1 MNRERI
7 DLKRW
12 VMAAIGAFGVIFVGD
27 YVIHNLWLGGFYRA
41 HASWWR
47 APQEMQAL
55 MGVLILSEL
64 TLAALL
70 ALVYAKG
77 YESGRGAAGQGLRFG
92 FLMGVLLYVPG
103 VLMKHFVYPYPALL
117 LLNWMLGG
125 LIEITVA
132 GTVIGFLYKPEK

>member
-1 MNRERI
+1 MDLKRI

-12 VMAAIGAFGVIFVGD
+12 VRATIGAFATIFIGEF
-27 YVIHNLWLGGFYRA
+27 VIHELWLGGFYHA

-70 ALVYAKG
+70 TLVYAKG
-77 YESGRGAAGQGLRFG
+77 YEPNKDAAGQGFRFG
-92 FLMGVLLYVPG
+92 FLMGLLLYVPA
-103 VLMKHFVYPYPALL
+103 VLMKHFVYPYPAPL
-117 LLNWMLGG
+117 LLNWLLGG
-125 LIEITVA
+125 LIEITAA
-132 GTVIGFLYKPEK
+132 GVVIGALYKPGK